1 MPLIDWHQQLIGLFG
16 WDEQLQ
22 GRGGGGYGGDGA
34 GRLTVPL
41 PLELGASRLKGAT
54 FCLYK
59 PLLYT
64 ASLHLGQ
71 LMSR

>member
-41 PLELGASRLKGAT
+41 PLELGASRD
-54 FCLYK
+54 
-59 PLLYT
+59 
-64 ASLHLGQ
+64 
-71 LMSR
+71 